1 MKIKSELR
9 SSAPLLDAYL
19 SYFESY
25 GAGNLT
31 PFTIPGHK
39 QRASQIDQ
47 GLGAVVDSDIP
58 LYGGLDEIKLTNQ
71 VLKASESLAAQLW
84 GADFARFSTGGS
96 THANQAV
103 ILALGKP
110 GDKVAL
116 SRTAHRSVLSALV
129 LAGLEPIWL
138 TPEIDSATG
147 VPLGIPM
154 SELERAI
161 AEKPIALLLTEP
173 GYLGTIS
180 DISPLIKKAHEHSI
194 PVIVDAAWGG
204 HFGFHPELPKHVMQ
218 LGADALITSVH
229 KALPGYSASALL
241 LARTNLLNADRLEQ
255 SFETTHT
262 TSPAGA
268 PLASIDAVRAL
279 LQTRGEE
286 LLGSLIANIAEFKAL
301 VQADF
306 ELPIFLNTSDFPAG
320 RFDPAK
326 IVLRANQLGAS
337 GVEIENLLIQAG
349 IRVEMADR
357 DTLVFLATLADTK
370 EDFKELADVLIA
382 ILKKFAST
390 PRPSATALSWSVI
403 PQVSISMRDAYF
415 ADTQMVS
422 AHDAIGRTSAD
433 LIAPYPPGVAV
444 VAPGEVLTEQIVNGL
459 ITSQK
464 AGVRIAYATDPTL
477 ANFRVVSLR

>member
-1 MKIKSELR
+1 
-9 SSAPLLDAYL
+9 
-19 SYFESY
+19 
-25 GAGNLT
+25 
-31 PFTIPGHK
+31 
-39 QRASQIDQ
+39 
-47 GLGAVVDSDIP
+47 
-58 LYGGLDEIKLTNQ
+58 
-71 VLKASESLAAQLW
+71 
-84 GADFARFSTGGS
+84 
-96 THANQAV
+96 
-103 ILALGKP
+103 
-110 GDKVAL
+110 
-116 SRTAHRSVLSALV
+116 
-129 LAGLEPIWL
+129 
-138 TPEIDSATG
+138 
-147 VPLGIPM
+147 
-154 SELERAI
+154 
-161 AEKPIALLLTEP
+161 
-173 GYLGTIS
+173 
-180 DISPLIKKAHEHSI
+180 
-194 PVIVDAAWGG
+194 
-204 HFGFHPELPKHVMQ
+204 MQ

-241 LARTNLLNADRLEQ
+241 LTRTNLLNADRLEQ

-306 ELPIFLNTSDFPAG
+306 ELPIFLNASDFPAG

-337 GVEIENLLIQAG
+337 GVEIEEALIKSG

-370 EDFKELADVLIA
+370 EDFKKLADVLIA
-382 ILKKFAST
+382 ILKKVANT

-415 ADTQMVS
+415 ADTQLVS